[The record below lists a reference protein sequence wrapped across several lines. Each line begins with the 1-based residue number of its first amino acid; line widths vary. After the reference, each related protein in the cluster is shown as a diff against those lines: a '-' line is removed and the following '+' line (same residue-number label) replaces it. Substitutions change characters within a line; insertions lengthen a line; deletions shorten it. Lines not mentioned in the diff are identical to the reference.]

1 MGSLKSKVDKLD
13 VDKLTTFPFDLSKL
27 KLKPKLKLLIDPSF
41 LGINR
46 LFLLPFEDNAHRT
59 THTRYFLL
67 KVKIKDYNVMND
79 GQNFFNQSIKNG
91 QRTYDSIREIAAG
104 QEED

>member
-1 MGSLKSKVDKLD
+1 
-13 VDKLTTFPFDLSKL
+13 
-27 KLKPKLKLLIDPSF
+27 
-41 LGINR
+41 
-46 LFLLPFEDNAHRT
+46 
-59 THTRYFLL
+59 
-67 KVKIKDYNVMND
+67 MND